1 MTNPPRKLGSPRSGT
16 GQAQARIAIWGGGS
30 GAGFALGLLAAA
42 VLAPMPAS
50 RAGDVSNDVDYT
62 RDVVYQIVTDRFV
75 NGDPTND
82 PSGALASPGCTDLRK
97 YCGGDW
103 AGIAQKIQDGYLTEM
118 GVGAIWISQPVEN
131 VFAIT
136 PDATGATSYHGFWAR
151 DYKRP
156 NPFFGT
162 FADFA
167 NLIAVAHAHGIK
179 VIIDFT
185 PNHSSPAR
193 EGDPS
198 YMEDGALYD
207 DGIFVAS
214 LNNDPTGL
222 FHHNGGTDFS
232 TYEDGIYRSLF
243 DLSDYNQQ
251 NPTLDAY
258 MKSAIAL
265 WLDQGVDG
273 VRVDAVKH
281 MPPGWTKTWVD
292 ALYAHR
298 PVFTFGEWF
307 LGAGEVDPLNH
318 RFANESG
325 MSLLDFRY
333 AQTIRQVLRDG
344 TASWYDFDAMLQGTA
359 ADYEQVIDQLPFID
373 NHDMARFHHAGADPR
388 RTDMALAVLLT
399 SRGTPVV
406 YYGTEQYMT
415 GSGDPANRAMMTRF
429 DRTTRAYQVIRTL
442 AALRRSN
449 PALAWG
455 STQQRWINNDV
466 YIFERRFRGHVVLV
480 AVNRSTS
487 TTVNI
492 TGLYTALAPG
502 AHADVLGGLLDGRTI
517 TVNADGSVVPFPLG
531 PGEVAVWE
539 TNVTDPGPAIGHVGP
554 MTGRVGATVTIDG
567 EGFGT
572 QTGRVFFGAAAAAVQ
587 SWTDGRITVTV
598 PALPGGYHDVTV
610 KTANGA
616 TSAAYPRFE
625 VLSGPQVSVR
635 FIVDNATTFF
645 GQNVHLTGSVHEL
658 GNWSTAEGVAIGP
671 LFNQVEEGYP
681 SWYYDVSVPAGKWIE
696 FKFIKK
702 DGAGNVVWEGGW
714 NHGFTTPAGGTG
726 TIRVNWQN

>member
-1 MTNPPRKLGSPRSGT
+1 MSSPVSIASPLHSG
-16 GQAQARIAIWGGGS
+16 GRNRRRPARWRRCL
-30 GAGFALGLLAAA
+30 GAGVCLGLGAIGLGA
-42 VLAPMPAS
+42 VPGWS
-50 RAGDVSNDVDYT
+50 GDVTNDVDYT

-75 NGDPTND
+75 NGDSTND
-82 PSGALASPGCTDLRK
+82 ASGALASPGCTDLRK

-103 AGIAQKIQDGYLTEM
+103 AGIIQKIEDGYLTDM
-118 GVGAIWISQPVEN
+118 GIGAIWISQPVEN
-131 VFAIT
+131 VFALT

-167 NLIAVAHAHGIK
+167 NLISVAHAHGIK

-185 PNHSSPAR
+185 PNHTSPSR
-193 EGDPS
+193 EGDPT

-207 DGIFVAS
+207 DGIFIAS
-214 LNNDPTGL
+214 LNNDPDGV

-232 TYEDGIYRSLF
+232 TYEDGIYRGLF
-243 DLSDYNQQ
+243 DLADYNQQ

-258 MKSAIAL
+258 MKAAIAL

-281 MPPGWTKTWVD
+281 MPPGWAKSWVD

-307 LGAGEVDPLNH
+307 LGVGEVDPLNH

-333 AQTIRQVLRDG
+333 AQMIRQVLRDG
-344 TASWYDFDAMLQGTA
+344 SASWYDFDAMIQGTA

-373 NHDMARFHHAGADPR
+373 NHDMARFHYAGADPR

-399 SRGTPVV
+399 SRGVPVI

-415 GSGDPANRAMMTRF
+415 GSGDPDNRAMMTGF
-429 DRTTRAYQVIRTL
+429 DRTTRAYQVIRKL
-442 AALRRSN
+442 SALRAAN

-455 STQQRWINNDV
+455 ATQQRWINNDV

-480 AVNRSTS
+480 AVNRST
-487 TTVNI
+487 TTGVTI

-502 AHADVLGGLLDGRTI
+502 GHADVLGGLLDGQAI
-517 TVNADGSVVPFPLG
+517 TVNADGSVTPFVLA

-539 TNVTDPGPAIGHVGP
+539 TNVTEPGPAIGHVGP

-572 QTGRVFFGAAAAAVQ
+572 QAGQVFFGATAASVL
-587 SWTDGRITVTV
+587 SWTDGRITARV
-598 PALPGGYHDVTV
+598 PSLSGGLYDVTV
-610 KTANGA
+610 KTANGV
-616 TSAAYPRFE
+616 TSAAYSRFE

-645 GQNVHLTGSVHEL
+645 GQNVYLTGSVHEL
-658 GNWSTAEGVAIGP
+658 GNWSTADNIAIGP
-671 LFNQVEEGYP
+671 LFNQVEESYP
-681 SWYYDVSVPAGKWIE
+681 SWYFDVSVPAGKWVE

-714 NHGFTTPAGGTG
+714 NHGFTTPASGTG